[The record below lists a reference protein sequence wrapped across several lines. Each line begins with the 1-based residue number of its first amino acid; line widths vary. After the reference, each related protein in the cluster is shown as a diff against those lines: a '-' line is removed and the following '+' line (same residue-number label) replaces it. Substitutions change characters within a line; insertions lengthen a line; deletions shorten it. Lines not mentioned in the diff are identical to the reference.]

1 MKAMNEHAR
10 KIAEDVTRG
19 SNDNTLTVPQV
30 LEKLADV
37 GIEGYFCDLRHA
49 TKTYYMP
56 DGDNLIV
63 NEDAAKT
70 PIAERFDAVRVSA
83 AVRQSQRNEH
93 TYRDFCRKI
102 AEAGCAGYIVTLLGR
117 RAVYFGR
124 DGEVYTEHFPGGK

>member
-1 MKAMNEHAR
+1 MTNLNEHAR
-10 KIAEDVTRG
+10 KIAEEVTRG
-19 SNDNTLTVPQV
+19 SDNDIFTFPQV
-30 LEKLADV
+30 LEKLAGV
-37 GIEGYFCDLRHA
+37 GIEGYLCDLRHA

-56 DGDNLIV
+56 DGDNVVVSGHTANTSIS
-63 NEDAAKT
+63 
-70 PIAERFDAVRVSA
+70 ERFDAMRISA

-124 DGEVYTEHFPGGK
+124 DGEVYTEHFPTGK

>member
-1 MKAMNEHAR
+1 MNEQAR

-19 SNDNTLTVPQV
+19 SDNDTLTFPQV
-30 LEKLADV
+30 LERLAGA
-37 GIEGYFCDLRHA
+37 GIEGYLCDLRHE

-56 DGDNLIV
+56 DGDNV
-63 NEDAAKT
+63 VVREDAANT
-70 PIAERFDAVRVSA
+70 PIAERFDPARVSA

-124 DGEVYTEHFPGGK
+124 DGEVYTEHFPKN

>member
-1 MKAMNEHAR
+1 MNEQAW

-19 SNDNTLTVPQV
+19 SDNGRLTFPQV
-30 LEKLADV
+30 LEKLASA
-37 GIEGYFCDLRHA
+37 GIEGYLCDLRRA
-49 TKTYYMP
+49 IKTYYMP
-56 DGDNLIV
+56 DGENVVVD
-63 NEDAAKT
+63 EDAATT
-70 PIAERFDAVRVSA
+70 PIAERFDRARVSA

-124 DGEVYTEHFPGGK
+124 DGEVYTEHFPSGK

>member
-1 MKAMNEHAR
+1 MNEQAR

-19 SNDNTLTVPQV
+19 SSDGTLTFPQV
-30 LEKLADV
+30 LEKIASV
-37 GIEGYFCDLRHA
+37 GIEGYLCDLRCA

-56 DGDNLIV
+56 DGNTVIVGENL
-63 NEDAAKT
+63 AKT
-70 PIAERFDAVRVSA
+70 PIAERFDPARVSA

-93 TYRDFCRKI
+93 SYRDFCRKI
-102 AEAGCAGYIVTLLGR
+102 AEAGCAGYIVTLPGR

>member
-1 MKAMNEHAR
+1 MNEHAR
-10 KIAEDVTRG
+10 KVAQDVTHG
-19 SNDNTLTVPQV
+19 SDNDTLAFPQV
-30 LEKLADV
+30 LEKLMGV
-37 GIEGYFCDLRHA
+37 GIEGYLCDLRHA

-56 DGDNLIV
+56 DGDNV
-63 NEDAAKT
+63 VVDEDAATT
-70 PIAERFDAVRVSA
+70 PIAERFDSARVSA

-102 AEAGCAGYIVTLLGR
+102 AEAGCAGYLVTILGR

>member
-1 MKAMNEHAR
+1 MNEQAR
-10 KIAEDVTRG
+10 KTAEDVTRG
-19 SNDNTLTVPQV
+19 SDRDTLTFPQV
-30 LEKLADV
+30 LERLAGV
-37 GIEGYFCDLRHA
+37 GIEGYLCDLRCA

-56 DGDNLIV
+56 DGGNVIV
-63 NEDAAKT
+63 PDGAAKT
-70 PIAERFDAVRVSA
+70 PVAERFDPTRVSA

-124 DGEVYTEHFPGGK
+124 DGEVYTEHFPAA

>member
-1 MKAMNEHAR
+1 MNEQVK
-10 KIAEDVTRG
+10 KIAEDVTHG
-19 SNDNTLTVPQV
+19 SDNDILTFPQV
-30 LEKLADV
+30 LEKLAGV
-37 GIEGYFCDLRHA
+37 GIEGYLCDLRRA
-49 TKTYYMP
+49 IKTYYMP
-56 DGDNLIV
+56 DGDNVIV
-63 NEDAAKT
+63 TEDAAKT
-70 PIAERFDAVRVSA
+70 PIAERFDSARVSA